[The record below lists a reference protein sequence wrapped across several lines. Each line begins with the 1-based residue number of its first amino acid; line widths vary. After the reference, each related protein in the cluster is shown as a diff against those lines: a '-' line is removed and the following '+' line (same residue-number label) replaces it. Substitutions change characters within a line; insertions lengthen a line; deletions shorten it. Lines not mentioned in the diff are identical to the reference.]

1 MQKFMKCSLERGI
14 LNVFASLLLSLA
26 MLAAAPAAA
35 PTEGTAA
42 PLPATAADRP
52 VAVARPVAAKADPD
66 RIICR
71 RVGIPNSRFTTKN
84 CATAA
89 EWEANARSSRR
100 YTRDIQTA
108 PSACRAAGC

>member
-1 MQKFMKCSLERGI
+1 MECSLERGI
-14 LNVFASLLLSLA
+14 LIVFATLLLSLA

-42 PLPATAADRP
+42 PQPAPATLPQPAS
-52 VAVARPVAAKADPD
+52 AVARPVAAKADPD

-71 RVGIPNSRFTTKN
+71 RVSIPNSRFTTKN

-89 EWEANARSSRR
+89 EWEANAEYARR